1 MHPEAL
7 YVTGAFAI
15 FGVGFYIGG
24 PKPKIELTKKF
35 GGSRRVA
42 ITPAETRIRQ
52 WKQR

>member
-1 MHPEAL
+1 MHPEAPIPP

-24 PKPKIELTKKF
+24 PKPKIEISK
-35 GGSRRVA
+35 GSRRLA
-42 ITPAETRIRQ
+42 ITPSELRRRQ